1 VSAKRILVTG
11 ASGFVG
17 SHLVDHLLELGHDVY
32 GTTFAQSDWLDETIG
47 ADHALTVDLTKAEE
61 ISDLIAQLKPDWVF
75 HLAALASVGDSFS
88 KALEVMENNTKV
100 QFVML
105 EAIRQ
110 HSLKTRILCV
120 GSATEYGPLPGSG
133 LGEGMDEDSPLYP
146 NSPYAVSKMTQD
158 YLSLSYFLA
167 YKVDVVRVR
176 PFNQIGPRQTGQF
189 AIPAF
194 VQQIVKI
201 ERGEQEKLMV
211 GNLDVIRDFTDVR
224 DAVRAYVLLMEKG
237 VAGEVY
243 NVGSGVGV
251 ALQNVVDELRG
262 MSNTDIIVERDEARI
277 RPVDVPVFTADIT
290 RLRRLGWQQQITLQQ
305 SLLDILEYERKQE
318 K

>member
-1 VSAKRILVTG
+1 MAVKRVLVTG

-17 SHLVDHLLELGHDVY
+17 SHLVEHLLELGHDVF
-32 GTTFAQSDWLDETIG
+32 GTTFSNSDWLSEVLG
-47 ADHALTVDLTKAEE
+47 NDHVKVVDLTNTDDVSRLVEE
-61 ISDLIAQLKPDWVF
+61 LKPDWIF
-75 HLAALASVGDSFS
+75 HLAALASVGDSFG

-105 EAIRQ
+105 EAVRQ
-110 HSLKTRILCV
+110 HSPSTRILCV
-120 GSATEYGPLPGSG
+120 GSATEYGPLPGQS
-133 LGEGMDEDSPLYP
+133 GEGIDEDAPLYP

-158 YLSLSYFLA
+158 YLSLSYYLA
-167 YKVDVVRVR
+167 YKVDVIRVR

-189 AIPAF
+189 AVPAF
-194 VQQIVKI
+194 AEQIVKI
-201 ERGEQEKLMV
+201 ERGEQDKLMV
-211 GNLDVIRDFTDVR
+211 GNLNATRDFTDVR

-237 VAGEVY
+237 ESGEVY
-243 NVGSGVGV
+243 NIGSGVGV
-251 ALQNVVDELRG
+251 SLQHVVDVLRG
-262 MSNTDIIVERDEARI
+262 MAKTDIMVERDEARI

-290 RLRRLGWQQQITLQQ
+290 RLRRLGWQPEVPLQQ